1 MSVWTHELKKGAS
14 LINKVKAFFSLSKE
28 MKGLLVETYI
38 QLAKARVAKSKPFSQ
53 IAPSLGEHMMETTY
67 EPEPGNKRVLAS
79 VSQSVNLMSKY
90 TFWESQ
96 CLVKAIAAMRMLEK
110 RNIESTLYL
119 GTGRDEHGKLAAHA
133 WLRSGPYYITGSEGM
148 EKYTVVGKFAKKI
161 PGKDGE
167 NK

>member
-1 MSVWTHELKKGAS
+1 M
-14 LINKVKAFFSLSKE
+14 NKVKAFFSLNKE
-28 MKGLLVETYI
+28 VKGLLIETYVH
-38 QLAKARVAKSKPFSQ
+38 LAKARIAKIKPFSE
-53 IAPSLGEHMMETTY
+53 IAPTLGEHMKETSF
-67 EPEPGNKRVLAS
+67 EPEPESKRVLAS

-110 RNIESTLYL
+110 RKIESTLYL

-148 EKYTVVGKFAKKI
+148 DKYTVVGKFAKRI
-161 PGKDGE
+161 PVKRQE
-167 NK
+167 NEDEPDI